1 MVQEASRTCES
12 MTAIDLRIDPLDFV
26 GNLETPIGVYLRRE
40 VLGKKEDAK
49 LRKRL
54 HEKIASKQSDD
65 GSWDQLFVHTAN
77 NLWDLALLGYGARDK
92 SVKKGLDWLL
102 TTQTHTYH
110 DHPGFFYSPNRR
122 DPSLMRET
130 SYGEFGPGC
139 TIFYQTPYAVHLF
152 HVLGLD
158 DREEVQQTVKSYLK
172 FWTPTWCGSWC
183 TINVLR
189 MLIEHPRS
197 ASSKRGGRAEIP
209 GGPPDQDWGLEE
221 LSLLPH
227 VPGHF
232 EGEIQGCGNANRE
245 RPALRDQKA
254 EQGRELGEEGQG
266 EQYVPHTRRIRERGN
281 PLGAPKFLA

>member
-1 MVQEASRTCES
+1 MNAVMFRT
-12 MTAIDLRIDPLDFV
+12 DPLDFV
-26 GNLETPIGVYLRRE
+26 EDMESPVGVYLRRD
-40 VLGKKEDAK
+40 VFGKKGDSG

-54 HEKIASKQSDD
+54 HEDITSEQSDD

-77 NLWDLALLGYGARDK
+77 NLWNLALLGYGARDR

-110 DHPGFFYSPNRR
+110 DHQGFFYSGNRR

-158 DREEVQQTVKSYLK
+158 DREEIQQTVKSYLK

-197 ASSKRGGRAEIP
+197 ANSKRVREGLKYLAGRQTKTGAWKSFPFYHTFHGISRARSKVAKMQIENALPSLIRRQNKD
-209 GGPPDQDWGLEE
+209 GSWGKKDKG
-221 LSLLPH
+221 SS
-227 VPGHF
+227 
-232 EGEIQGCGNANRE
+232 
-245 RPALRDQKA
+245 
-254 EQGRELGEEGQG
+254 
-266 EQYVPHTRRIRERGN
+266 T
-281 PLGAPKFLA
+281 FLALDGLKNARAL